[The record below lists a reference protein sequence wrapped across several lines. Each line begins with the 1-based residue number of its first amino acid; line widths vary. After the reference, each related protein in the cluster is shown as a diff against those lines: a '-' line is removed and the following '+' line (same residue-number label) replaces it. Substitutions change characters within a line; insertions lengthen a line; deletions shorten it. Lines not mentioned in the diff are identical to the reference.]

1 MGVGRV
7 SHLVDCDLIASDNQ
21 ERWDSSCYCDGW
33 RVVGISLVVC
43 GKVGYQ
49 LSIKK
54 IKRRITDDIL
64 CANYWIRRDE
74 ML

>member
-1 MGVGRV
+1 MGVCRV
-7 SHLVDCDLIASDNQ
+7 SHLVDCDLSIGETQ

-33 RVVGISLVVC
+33 HVVGISLVVV
-43 GKVGYQ
+43 GEVGYQ